1 MDMKV
6 IKFEKGISCA
16 GDTWNESAYDTFE
29 TPSELTY
36 EFDGREHHCSD
47 FGATKDDLIAK
58 AIRVVSWDT
67 WFYDMEGEYK
77 TFQEVGLG
85 NPMVSVPGEGEISVD
100 GIGDFINNGKGYCS
114 KSLYNE
120 VKEQLLEIAL
130 NAVEITVVDENGE
143 EINSQFSS
151 QTKRSDKMNKIV
163 CENEIENVSFKLSSN
178 DDKKQYQKLY
188 LKNEEMSDTI
198 QIAPCDYFTAVNAV
212 IFSETLE
219 EVKERFD
226 GTWAKDN
233 INGYLNYIT
242 KINGGD

>member
-1 MDMKV
+1 MDMK
-6 IKFEKGISCA
+6 IINFEKGISCA

-77 TFQEVGLG
+77 TFQEVGLES
-85 NPMVSVPGEGEISVD
+85 PMVSVPGEGEISVD
-100 GIGDFINNGKGYCS
+100 VIGDFVNNGKGYCS

-143 EINSQFSS
+143 IISQFSS
-151 QTKRSDKMNKIV
+151 QTKRSDKMNNIV
-163 CENEIENVSFKLSSN
+163 CENKIENVVFKLSSN
-178 DDKKQYQKLY
+178 DDKKQYQQLY
-188 LKNEEMSDTI
+188 VENEEMNDII

-219 EVKERFD
+219 EVKERFSR
-226 GTWAKDN
+226 TWSEYAVN
-233 INGYLNYIT
+233 SYINFII
-242 KINGGD
+242 KNGDD

>member
-1 MDMKV
+1 MDMK
-6 IKFEKGISCA
+6 IINFEKGISCA

-77 TFQEVGLG
+77 TFQEVGLES
-85 NPMVSVPGEGEISVD
+85 PMVSVPGEGEISVD
-100 GIGDFINNGKGYCS
+100 VIGDFVNNGKGYCS

-120 VKEQLLEIAL
+120 VKEQLLESAL

-143 EINSQFSS
+143 IISQFSS
-151 QTKRSDKMNKIV
+151 QTKRSDKMNSKIV
-163 CENEIENVSFKLSSN
+163 CENKIENVVFKLSSN
-178 DDKKQYQKLY
+178 DDKKQYQQLY
-188 LKNEEMSDTI
+188 VENEEMNDII

-219 EVKERFD
+219 EVKERFSR
-226 GTWAKDN
+226 TWSEYAVN
-233 INGYLNYIT
+233 SYINFII
-242 KINGGD
+242 KNGDD